1 MKSKNSQNNNDLD
14 SSIHSINT
22 TENIENDYFQHLK
35 DLAIKET
42 YDYFKDKHKFDVDTS
57 ILNSRLDLHKELVI
71 LQLKKTKV
79 YLDIKEYD
87 IPKNILLE
95 YLNDAIEELS
105 DYEQDKLGIT
115 TNSLNYA
122 KDKMIKD
129 YCLFS
134 FEKLFH
140 SSEIKKINNLQLI
153 KNNETQL
160 SNDDNLDEVIDIK
173 ENSYPEIFPDEFSFQ
188 LFKRLHENYKD
199 SNTPLAD
206 FSFIYRKMY
215 GDNGKYIRQYQKPE
229 MFRSWLSNEPF
240 NIILDNKFKTLDR
253 CKTDAKEDNFSIII
267 ELVRKEYNNAP

>member
-122 KDKMIKD
+122 KEKLIKN

-153 KNNETQL
+153 KNKNTQL
-160 SNDDNLDEVIDIK
+160 SNDDKSDGVTKEFHLNIFKDNAFEIWQNMFEKFKINKSKRTDIDFMFNVMKYNGLIHSNIGNSNIQEWINDVYQIAFEKIK
-173 ENSYPEIFPDEFSFQ
+173 YTNPNSRANE
-188 LFKRLHENYKD
+188 KRLI
-199 SNTPLAD
+199 
-206 FSFIYRKMY
+206 IY
-215 GDNGKYIRQYQKPE
+215 
-229 MFRSWLSNEPF
+229 NE
-240 NIILDNKFKTLDR
+240 IT
-253 CKTDAKEDNFSIII
+253 CK
-267 ELVRKEYNNAP
+267 